1 MKSLITQHI
10 NIKYLGTFCLI
21 VALMVCEQA
30 AARQQQYE
38 WISESN
44 HYQLRELANQ
54 SESLIT
60 SFKSPLH
67 AVQWLGFQS
76 LNIRKMIPDEEARRD
91 FLRLVHYESMRF
103 NLDPD
108 LVLALIE
115 IESRFKTQA
124 VSPVGA
130 VGVMQIMPFWKKVI
144 GHETDSLHE
153 LRTNI
158 RYGCLILRHY
168 LDIERGQ
175 TPRALARYNGSLQD
189 DRYSSRVTALLISKY
204 RFSTDET
211 R

>member
-1 MKSLITQHI
+1 MK
-10 NIKYLGTFCLI
+10 CLS
-21 VALMVCEQA
+21 ALFVLYCLLNA
-30 AARQQQYE
+30 NAVFARQQQYE
-38 WISESN
+38 WISTSN
-44 HYQLRELANQ
+44 HQQLRELANQ
-54 SESLIT
+54 SDTLIT

-76 LNIRKMIPDEEARRD
+76 QNVRKMIPDEMSRRE
-91 FLRLVHYESMRF
+91 FLRTIHYESMRF

-115 IESRFKTQA
+115 IESRFKAQA

-130 VGVMQIMPFWKKVI
+130 VGLMQIMPFWKSVI
-144 GHETDSLHE
+144 GQESDSLFE

-175 TPRALARYNGSLQD
+175 TQRALARYNGSLED
-189 DRYSSRVTALLISKY
+189 DRYSSRVISLLTTKY
-204 RFSTDET
+204 SYPRE
-211 R
+211 

>member
-1 MKSLITQHI
+1 MK
-10 NIKYLGTFCLI
+10 CLS
-21 VALMVCEQA
+21 ALFVLYCLLNVNA
-30 AARQQQYE
+30 VFARQQQYE
-38 WISESN
+38 WISTSN
-44 HYQLRELANQ
+44 HQQLRELANQ
-54 SESLIT
+54 SDTLIT

-76 LNIRKMIPDEEARRD
+76 QNVRKMIPDEMSRRE
-91 FLRLVHYESMRF
+91 FLRTIHYESMRF

-115 IESRFKTQA
+115 IESRFKAQA

-130 VGVMQIMPFWKKVI
+130 VGLMQIMPFWKSVI
-144 GHETDSLHE
+144 GQESDSLFE

-175 TPRALARYNGSLQD
+175 TQRALARYNGSLED
-189 DRYSSRVTALLISKY
+189 DRYSSRVISLLTTKY
-204 RFSTDET
+204 SYPRE
-211 R
+211 